1 MVLTPP
7 RPEDPTIRFE
17 RRLAALERR
26 LPVVTASEVT
36 TASRS
41 LQEGEYARVL
51 PPVAGLTLALPEA
64 RSVNRGAQIWVSVEG
79 SSGTVTLV
87 AVNGLVQGASSVPLT
102 TVGLY
107 CLASD
112 GVAGWW
118 LTTTNLA
125 ALAGAGLT
133 YSAGVLAVQGSTS
146 ITVTGDQVTRAAF
159 TGDVTASANSN
170 ATTIANDAVTNAK
183 LANMAARTIKGRED
197 GVATGDPQDLVG
209 AEVGEIVRFASL
221 QTDST
226 STGTIT
232 TYAVTENTNVVRF
245 TSGITA
251 LTIRGATI
259 PGETGQLV
267 IWENN
272 DDTGVNVTFNNE
284 DGSAAAAGN
293 RFRIP
298 GGAGAGTYVLAPA
311 HRIITCYINSRWRI
325 VGEA

>member
-1 MVLTPP
+1 VALKPPAP
-7 RPEDPTIRFE
+7 RPDDPLLRFE

-26 LPVVTASEVT
+26 LPAVTASEVT

-64 RSVNRGAQIWVSVEG
+64 RSVNRGAFVWVSVEG

-87 AVNGLVQGASSVPLT
+87 AVSGLVQGESSAALT

-107 CLASD
+107 CLVSD

-118 LTTTNLA
+118 LTTTDLA
-125 ALAGAGLT
+125 ALAGAGLA
-133 YSAGVLAVQGSTS
+133 YSAGVLS
-146 ITVTGDQVTRAAF
+146 
-159 TGDVTASANSN
+159 
-170 ATTIANDAVTNAK
+170 IANDGVTNAR
-183 LANMAARTIKGRED
+183 LANMAARRIKGRED
-197 GVATGDPQDLVG
+197 GAGTGDPQDLVG
-209 AEVGEIVRFASL
+209 AEVGEIVRWASL
-221 QTDST
+221 QTDTT
-226 STGTIT
+226 STGTIV

-245 TSGITA
+245 TAGITA
-251 LTIRGATI
+251 LTLRGATI
-259 PGETGQLV
+259 PGETGQIV

-293 RFRIP
+293 RFRCP
-298 GGAGAGTYVLAPA
+298 GGANLTIAAGNRVLS
-311 HRIITCYINSRWRI
+311 CYINSRWRI
-325 VGEA
+325 IR